1 MVKYGAVLLL
11 FLSLP
16 APPYRIKAMITEI
29 SRQHALELFAPYKGL
44 VNKLNK
50 MKSDYVCIDVCSKQ
64 ALKSREQNNL
74 FHSLLQCFWESGCSS
89 FNDYE
94 LIGIVSPTGVFLP
107 CESNLI
113 LGEDEELN
121 EKCEMFLNKIEED
134 ESFIKFWKN
143 VYGELANKN
152 AIVSGICV
160 CDEDDDNKY
169 LGNIV
174 FDEEK
179 QKICFY

>member
-1 MVKYGAVLLL
+1 MRKRVKTKKD
-11 FLSLP
+11 FEQF
-16 APPYRIKAMITEI
+16 IKYNNYEYKAIDLEITDNDLWI
-29 SRQHALELFAPYKGL
+29 RFIIK
-44 VNKLNK
+44 K
-50 MKSDYVCIDVCSKQ
+50 
-64 ALKSREQNNL
+64 
-74 FHSLLQCFWESGCSS
+74 
-89 FNDYE
+89 NDYE

-152 AIVSGICV
+152 AVVSGICV

>member
-1 MVKYGAVLLL
+1 MRKRVKTKKDFEQFIKYNNYEYKAVDLE
-11 FLSLP
+11 
-16 APPYRIKAMITEI
+16 ITDNYLWI
-29 SRQHALELFAPYKGL
+29 RFI
-44 VNKLNK
+44 
-50 MKSDYVCIDVCSKQ
+50 MKK
-64 ALKSREQNNL
+64 
-74 FHSLLQCFWESGCSS
+74 
-89 FNDYE
+89 NDYE

-107 CESNLI
+107 CENNLI

-143 VYGELANKN
+143 IYGELANKN
-152 AIVSGICV
+152 AVVSGICV
-160 CDEDDDNKY
+160 CDEDDDCKY

>member
-1 MVKYGAVLLL
+1 MRKRVKTKKDFEQFVKYNNYEYKAIDLEITDNDLWIR
-11 FLSLP
+11 FI
-16 APPYRIKAMITEI
+16 IK
-29 SRQHALELFAPYKGL
+29 K
-44 VNKLNK
+44 
-50 MKSDYVCIDVCSKQ
+50 
-64 ALKSREQNNL
+64 
-74 FHSLLQCFWESGCSS
+74 
-89 FNDYE
+89 NDYE

-152 AIVSGICV
+152 AVVSGICV

-169 LGNIV
+169 LGDIV

>member
-1 MVKYGAVLLL
+1 MRKRVKTKKDFEQFVKYNNYEYKAIDLEITDNYLWIR
-11 FLSLP
+11 FI
-16 APPYRIKAMITEI
+16 IK
-29 SRQHALELFAPYKGL
+29 K
-44 VNKLNK
+44 
-50 MKSDYVCIDVCSKQ
+50 
-64 ALKSREQNNL
+64 
-74 FHSLLQCFWESGCSS
+74 
-89 FNDYE
+89 NDYE

-152 AIVSGICV
+152 AVVSGICV

>member
-1 MVKYGAVLLL
+1 MRKRVETKKDFEQFVKYNNYEYKAIDLEITDNYLWIR
-11 FLSLP
+11 FI
-16 APPYRIKAMITEI
+16 IK
-29 SRQHALELFAPYKGL
+29 K
-44 VNKLNK
+44 
-50 MKSDYVCIDVCSKQ
+50 
-64 ALKSREQNNL
+64 
-74 FHSLLQCFWESGCSS
+74 
-89 FNDYE
+89 NDYE

-152 AIVSGICV
+152 AVVSGICV